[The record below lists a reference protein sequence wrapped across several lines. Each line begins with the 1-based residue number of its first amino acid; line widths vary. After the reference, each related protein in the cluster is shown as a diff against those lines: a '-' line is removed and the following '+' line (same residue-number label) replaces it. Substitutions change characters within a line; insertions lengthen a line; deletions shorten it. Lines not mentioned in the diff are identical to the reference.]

1 LALGTRGN
9 LGKQG
14 PGKGLRILNLAD
26 DFCSTHFKSTAQKIA
41 CLRGAK
47 FTFDEATR
55 ERAAM
60 VGVPKLGKPRR
71 VKIIRER

>member
-1 LALGTRGN
+1 M
-9 LGKQG
+9 GKQ

-26 DFCSTHFKSTAQKIA
+26 DFCANQFKTDAQKIA

-47 FTFDEATR
+47 FTFDEAVR

-60 VGVPKLGKPRR
+60 VGVSKLGKPRR
-71 VKIIRER
+71 VRIIREE